1 MPMNNY
7 LVNAEISLLEQKL
20 NLKESVGFNPNDFPY
35 QKHWDNLS
43 ELEYNLLMS
52 KAEKCPTLVGVLIQ
66 EGNGGSYKVTIIYY
80 KCGYITI
87 LKEVNGTDFFIGF
100 YKSYFEALNSIQVE
114 ALILDICRKDRKGK

>member
-1 MPMNNY
+1 MNDY
-7 LVNAEISLLEQKL
+7 LLNAKISLLEQKL

-35 QKHWDNLS
+35 QKYWDNLS

-66 EGNGGSYKVTIIYY
+66 ESDGGSYKVTIIYY
-80 KCGYITI
+80 KGRYITM

-100 YKSYFEALNSIQVE
+100 YKSYFEALDSIQVE
-114 ALILDICRKDRKGK
+114 SLILDICRKDRKGK